1 MVLSDNQNV
10 VFDVFVYYIL
20 WFFGIFFGVID
31 IQIFTLIESV
41 IYQFLVFINFIV
53 IDGNDFVWLCWEIM
67 VQEFVEFMFVNEVN
81 VGRVF
86 FFCGDQIKIFSNFMY
101 LWFFQFVDWEQVLCN
116 LFMVECIKEV
126 VLVFIVVQIMQ
137 QVVFVI
143 DIGLMYVMIGSDI
156 IGI

>member
-31 IQIFTLIESV
+31 IQIFMLIESV

-67 VQEFVEFMFVNEVN
+67 VQEFAEFMFVNEAN

>member
-20 WFFGIFFGVID
+20 RFFGIFFGVID

-53 IDGNDFVWLCWEIM
+53 IDGNDFVRLRREIT
-67 VQEFVEFMFVNEVN
+67 VQEFAEFTFVNEVN

-86 FFCGDQIKIFSNFMY
+86 FFRGDQIKIFSNFTY
-101 LWFFQFVDWEQVLCN
+101 LRFFQFVDREQVLRN
-116 LFMVECIKEV
+116 LFMVERIKEV
-126 VLVFIVVQIMQ
+126 VLVFIVVQITQ
-137 QVVFVI
+137 QAVFVI
-143 DIGLMYVMIGSDI
+143 DIGSTYVMIGSDI